1 MYSQQQR
8 SSNFIV
14 KNKYPILVTI
24 AFFLITSYVAA
35 FHHNYWVIDHDGQ
48 NYLYAGQEILAGNGS
63 NVKLHNAPIGGPVIY
78 AFLNQFF
85 DNGFGVMKSI
95 AVLSA
100 SGAVFFSY
108 YILNNIFNRKIA
120 LVGQL
125 FFAFNP
131 FMGFFAIQAENE
143 LLQIFLVAASFYF
156 ITKKELKLQDIVIC
170 GVLLGIASTIRLQV
184 IIVLISFIS
193 FLFLRSRKI
202 RQNFLLVLTI
212 LLVFLLALS
221 PVIFYNYTI
230 HESIL
235 DTNVA
240 WSMQFHNKYHYP
252 EWEYKMLACGLNQV
266 ATCSTLDAIFV
277 DTDLFFKNYF
287 YNLFY
292 GMPDRLVNFNSDHIN
307 TSLINTVPLLGLLP
321 VTAGF
326 IYLFKIKINKNNLII
341 TASSAIVSALLIFL
355 MGDIHIHFFA
365 IIGIPL
371 FLLCLYNIKNVQK
384 NALPLCLLPAVFVLI
399 MSLLLLRSGE
409 HFFLIWFS
417 MAMLAGVFFVDILP
431 QLFKKIQ
438 PGKIKLNSKKITFST
453 AIIISLI
460 LLSNFGYCYV
470 LFTAT
475 HANVPFVSIE
485 DEFTKLSQ
493 NMPAEQPGME
503 VKNVGDILNKQPNIE
518 NSYVMI
524 PAYHYSYYINGN
536 TVYGQFSEGIPD
548 DTFENYVTRKNWKD
562 VEIFQ
567 SNMVSQPMDRQNSN
581 NPKPD
586 YLIYALNELDGGL
599 NQHEYLKNLANPES
613 SLIPENFEVLYFS
626 NKSNI
631 IHVIYKINYENDN

>member
-170 GVLLGIASTIRLQV
+170 GILLGIASTIRLQV
-184 IIVLISFIS
+184 IVVLISFII
-193 FLFLRSRKI
+193 FLFLRSRKL
-202 RQNFLLVLTI
+202 RKNFLLALTM
-212 LLVFLLALS
+212 LLIFLFALS
-221 PVIFYNYTI
+221 PVILYNYTT
-230 HESIL
+230 HESIF
-235 DTNVA
+235 DTNAA
-240 WSMQFHNKYHYP
+240 WSMQYHNKYQYP
-252 EWEYKMLACGLNQV
+252 EWQEKMLELNFYNG
-266 ATCSTLDAIFV
+266 STLDAIFV

-292 GMPDRLVNFNSDHIN
+292 GMPDKLFNFNSDRIN
-307 TSLINTVPLLGLLP
+307 SSLINTVPLLGLLP

-341 TASSAIVSALLIFL
+341 IGSSVISTTLLIFL
-355 MGDIHIHFFA
+355 MGDINVHFFA

-371 FLLCLYNIKNVQK
+371 FLLGLFNIKNVQN
-384 NALPLCLLPAVFVLI
+384 NALPLFLLPIIFVLFT
-399 MSLLLLRSGE
+399 SLLLLRAGE

-417 MAMLAGVFFVDILP
+417 MAMLAGVFFADVLP
-431 QLFKKIQ
+431 QLFKKIR
-438 PGKIKLNSKKITFST
+438 PTKIKLNSKKITFST

-493 NMPAEQPGME
+493 NIPAEQPGME
-503 VKNVGDILNKQPNIE
+503 VKNIGDILNKQPNIE

-524 PAYHYSYYINGN
+524 PAYHYAYYINAN
-536 TVYGQFSEGIPD
+536 TVYGEFSEGISD

-562 VEIFQ
+562 VEIFH
-567 SNMVSQPMDRQNSN
+567 SNIVSQPMDRQHIN

-586 YLIYALNELDGGL
+586 YLIYVLNELDGGV
-599 NQHEYLKNLANPES
+599 NQHEYLKNLVNPES
-613 SLIPENFEVLYFS
+613 PLIPENFEVIYFS
-626 NKSNI
+626 SKSNI
-631 IHVIYKINYENDN
+631 IHVIYKINYENGQAS

>member
-1 MYSQQQR
+1 MYSQHQR
-8 SSNFIV
+8 SSNFIL

-170 GVLLGIASTIRLQV
+170 GILLGIASTIRLQV
-184 IIVLISFIS
+184 IVVLISFII
-193 FLFLRSRKI
+193 FLFLRSRKL
-202 RQNFLLVLTI
+202 RKNFLLALTM
-212 LLVFLLALS
+212 LLIFLFALS
-221 PVIFYNYTI
+221 PVILYNYTT
-230 HESIL
+230 HESIF
-235 DTNVA
+235 DTNAA
-240 WSMQFHNKYHYP
+240 WSMQYHNKYQYP
-252 EWEYKMLACGLNQV
+252 EWQEKMLELNFYNG
-266 ATCSTLDAIFV
+266 STLDAIFV

-292 GMPDRLVNFNSDHIN
+292 GMPDKLFNFNSDRIN
-307 TSLINTVPLLGLLP
+307 SSLINTVPLLGLLP

-326 IYLFKIKINKNNLII
+326 IYSFKIKINKNNLII
-341 TASSAIVSALLIFL
+341 ISSSAIVTALLIFL
-355 MGDIHIHFFA
+355 MGDINVHFFA

-371 FLLCLYNIKNVQK
+371 FLLGLFNIKNVQN
-384 NALPLCLLPAVFVLI
+384 NALPLFLLPIIFVLFT
-399 MSLLLLRSGE
+399 SLLLLRAGE

-417 MAMLAGVFFVDILP
+417 MAMLAGVFFADVLP
-431 QLFKKIQ
+431 QLFKKIR
-438 PGKIKLNSKKITFST
+438 PTKIKLNSKKITFST

-475 HANVPFVSIE
+475 HTNVPFVSIGN
-485 DEFTKLSQ
+485 EFAKLSQ
-493 NMPAEQPGME
+493 NIPAEQPGME
-503 VKNVGDILNKQPNIE
+503 IKTIGDILNKQPNIE

-524 PAYHYSYYINGN
+524 PAYHYAYYINGN
-536 TVYGQFSEGIPD
+536 TVYGEFSEGISD

-562 VEIFQ
+562 VEIFH
-567 SNMVSQPMDRQNSN
+567 SNIVSQPMDRQNIN

-586 YLIYALNELDGGL
+586 YLIYVLNELDGGP

-626 NKSNI
+626 SKSNI
-631 IHVIYKINYENDN
+631 THVIYKINYENGQAL

>member
-1 MYSQQQR
+1 MYTQQQR

-170 GVLLGIASTIRLQV
+170 GILLGIASTIRLQV
-184 IIVLISFIS
+184 IVVLISFII
-193 FLFLRSRKI
+193 FLFLRSRKL
-202 RQNFLLVLTI
+202 RKNFLLALTM
-212 LLVFLLALS
+212 LLIFLFALS
-221 PVIFYNYTI
+221 PVILYNYTT
-230 HESIL
+230 HESIF
-235 DTNVA
+235 DTNAA
-240 WSMQFHNKYHYP
+240 WSMQYHNKYQYP
-252 EWEYKMLACGLNQV
+252 EWQEKMLELNFYNG
-266 ATCSTLDAIFV
+266 STLDAIFV

-292 GMPDRLVNFNSDHIN
+292 GMPDKLFNFNSDRIN
-307 TSLINTVPLLGLLP
+307 SSLINTVPLLGLLP

-341 TASSAIVSALLIFL
+341 IGSAAIVTALLIFL
-355 MGDIHIHFFA
+355 MGDINVHFFA

-371 FLLCLYNIKNVQK
+371 FLLGLFNIKNVQN
-384 NALPLCLLPAVFVLI
+384 NALPLFLLPIIFVLFT
-399 MSLLLLRSGE
+399 SLLLLRSGE

-417 MAMLAGVFFVDILP
+417 MAMLAGVFFADVLP

-438 PGKIKLNSKKITFST
+438 SSKIKLNSKKITFST

-493 NMPAEQPGME
+493 NIPAEQPGME
-503 VKNVGDILNKQPNIE
+503 VKNIGDILNKQPNIE

-524 PAYHYSYYINGN
+524 PAYHYAYYINAN
-536 TVYGQFSEGIPD
+536 TVYGEFSEGISD

-562 VEIFQ
+562 VEIFH
-567 SNMVSQPMDRQNSN
+567 SNIVSQPMDRQNIN

-586 YLIYALNELDGGL
+586 YLIYVLNELDGGV

-626 NKSNI
+626 SKSNI
-631 IHVIYKINYENDN
+631 THVIYKINYENGQAL

>member
-1 MYSQQQR
+1 LYSQQQR
-8 SSNFIV
+8 SSNFIL

-35 FHHNYWVIDHDGQ
+35 FHHNYWVVDHDGQ
-48 NYLYAGQEILAGNGS
+48 NYLHAGQEILAGNGN

-95 AVLSA
+95 GVLSA
-100 SGAVFFSY
+100 SGSVFFSY

-131 FMGFFAIQAENE
+131 YMGFFAIQAENE
-143 LLQIFLVAASFYF
+143 LLQILLVAASFYF

-170 GVLLGIASTIRLQV
+170 GILLGIASTIRLQV
-184 IIVLISFIS
+184 TVVLISFII

-202 RQNFLLVLTI
+202 RQNFFLALTMLLI
-212 LLVFLLALS
+212 FSLALS
-221 PVIFYNYTI
+221 PVILYNYTT
-230 HESIL
+230 HESIF
-235 DTNVA
+235 DTNAA
-240 WSMQFHNKYHYP
+240 WSMQYHNKYQYP
-252 EWEYKMLACGLNQV
+252 EWQEKMLELNFYNG
-266 ATCSTLDAIFV
+266 STLDAIFV

-292 GMPDRLVNFNSDHIN
+292 GMPDKLFNFNSDRIN
-307 TSLINTVPLLGLLP
+307 SSLINTVPLLGLLP

-326 IYLFKIKINKNNLII
+326 IYLFKIKINKNNLMII
-341 TASSAIVSALLIFL
+341 SSSAIVTTLLIFL
-355 MGDIHIHFFA
+355 MGDINVHFFA

-371 FLLCLYNIKNVQK
+371 FLLGLFNIKNVQN
-384 NALPLCLLPAVFVLI
+384 NALPLFLLPIIFVLVT
-399 MSLLLLRSGE
+399 SLLLLRSGE

-417 MAMLAGVFFVDILP
+417 MAMLAGVFFADVLP
-431 QLFKKIQ
+431 QLFKKIR
-438 PGKIKLNSKKITFST
+438 PTKIKLNSKKITFST
-453 AIIISLI
+453 TIIISLI

-475 HANVPFVSIE
+475 HTNVPFVSIE

-493 NMPAEQPGME
+493 NIPAEQPGME
-503 VKNVGDILNKQPNIE
+503 IKNIGDILNKQPDIE

-524 PAYHYSYYINGN
+524 PAYHYAYYINGN
-536 TVYGQFSEGIPD
+536 IVYGEFSEGIPD

-562 VEIFQ
+562 VEIFH
-567 SNMVSQPMDRQNSN
+567 SNIVSQPMDRQNIN

-586 YLIYALNELDGGL
+586 YLIYVLNELDGGP

-626 NKSNI
+626 SKSNI
-631 IHVIYKINYENDN
+631 THVIYKINYENGQAL